1 MAISE
6 KILNRTETAIR
17 IVRDSRAPAGDQD
30 DYIEMLCDA
39 RDLTNGLPPEE
50 KLQATTELLASL
62 VFLYVRQSV
71 QQPERPATWKDVV
84 IKCRREIGVIVSLG
98 LFALVYVVKVHP
110 EIVQY
115 LSLLKH

>member
-6 KILNRTETAIR
+6 KIINRTQTAIQA
-17 IVRDSRAPAGDQD
+17 IRDSHLPAGEQD
-30 DYIEMLCDA
+30 DLIEMVCDA
-39 RDLTNGLPPEE
+39 RDGTNGLSHDE
-50 KLQATTELLASL
+50 KLQANADNIASL
-62 VFLYVRQSV
+62 VFMFVRQAV
-71 QQPERPATWKDVV
+71 ARPERPATWKDVV
-84 IKCRREIGVIVSLG
+84 IKCRREIGVIVCLG